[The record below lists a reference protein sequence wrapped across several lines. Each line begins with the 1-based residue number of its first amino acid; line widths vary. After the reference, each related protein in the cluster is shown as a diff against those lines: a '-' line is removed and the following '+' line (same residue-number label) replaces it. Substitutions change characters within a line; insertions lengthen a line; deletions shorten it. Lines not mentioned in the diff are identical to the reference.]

1 MVGIAKCPEAQR
13 RAGALSCTDVQG
25 EKVLGRYEG
34 PEVSIP
40 CTPRIQVPCC
50 ALRPLSLKI
59 SGLCQTFRK
68 QAEAAVVTSGMTQMG
83 TGVQLSN

>member
-1 MVGIAKCPEAQR
+1 MHGWNCTGQAL
-13 RAGALSCTDVQG
+13 LSCMNMQR

-40 CTPRIQVPCC
+40 CTPGIQVPHG
-50 ALRPLSLKI
+50 AARPLSLKI

-68 QAEAAVVTSGMTQMG
+68 QVEAAMVTSGMTQMG
-83 TGVQLSN
+83 TVVQLSN